1 MNIEFM
7 LGGMLF
13 EYEEEKNLTNIKKHG
28 ISFEIA
34 ARVFLDYDRIELYDD
49 ENSAFEDRYDT
60 IGNAI
65 YDGSEYAIGS
75 LGRHEDI
82 LVVVYTERGWKNNE
96 MVTGIISARRATS
109 FERGV
114 YYGKH

>member
-60 IGNAI
+60 
-65 YDGSEYAIGS
+65 
-75 LGRHEDI
+75 
-82 LVVVYTERGWKNNE
+82 TEREWKNNE
-96 MVTGIISARRATS
+96 MVTRIISARRATS
-109 FERGV
+109 FERGL